1 MNKKTIDLDG
11 CRTGYASDNFNHLL
25 QYESEEILPIIEIVE
40 STHLVSNSDNIDSG
54 TQLINNQDYSFTYS
68 GNFTIE
74 SFDQTTITV
83 RDHDTGNDF
92 VIKGFP
98 PLDQRARDMY
108 KFQLDSRDTI
118 THEIIIQYK
127 VSASENSIAIEDDP
141 YFYDSELDKFVKTVE
156 IKYLKDCINKTGEQF
171 AQLLSGYF
179 KQFK

>member
-1 MNKKTIDLDG
+1 
-11 CRTGYASDNFNHLL
+11 
-25 QYESEEILPIIEIVE
+25 
-40 STHLVSNSDNIDSG
+40 
-54 TQLINNQDYSFTYS
+54 
-68 GNFTIE
+68 
-74 SFDQTTITV
+74 
-83 RDHDTGNDF
+83 
-92 VIKGFP
+92 
-98 PLDQRARDMY
+98 MY